1 MRARVY
7 GRARAPISRRNPSPS
22 VASARAGG
30 GIRVFPWG
38 WKVEMAEIFLGYA
51 AIRQLSQFF
60 AALVFFH
67 ASEYALAIAI
77 HGRSDVSVSSLLISK
92 QYIVAMSCALLEYVI
107 EIFLFPELKEYMWIS
122 NFGLVMVIVGELIR
136 KGAVLTARHAFTHT
150 IRTYHEDNHELITH
164 GIYRFIRHPG
174 YCGFFIW
181 ATGTQVM
188 LCNPIC
194 IVAFAV
200 VTWRFFSTRIQYEE
214 FFLRQFFGSQY
225 DEYAEQ
231 VPSGLPFVK

>member
-164 GIYRFIRHPG
+164 GIYRNIMLFDCSLLASSGQVIFSYYVSIIIHNLNQKLS
-174 YCGFFIW
+174 FF
-181 ATGTQVM
+181 
-188 LCNPIC
+188 
-194 IVAFAV
+194 F
-200 VTWRFFSTRIQYEE
+200 
-214 FFLRQFFGSQY
+214 FFLWW
-225 DEYAEQ
+225 
-231 VPSGLPFVK
+231 GLPFLTLFVF